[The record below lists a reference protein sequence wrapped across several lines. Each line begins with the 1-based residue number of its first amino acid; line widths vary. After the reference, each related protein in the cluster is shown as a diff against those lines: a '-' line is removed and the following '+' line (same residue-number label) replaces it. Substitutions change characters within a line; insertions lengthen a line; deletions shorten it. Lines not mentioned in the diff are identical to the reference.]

1 MNAQALLD
9 FHKSFDP
16 FAVGFRDIL
25 DQVKIAQKTMPGY
38 PPYNIKQVSDDNY
51 VIELAVAGFA
61 KTDIDISLEG
71 NKLVIKANAKDD
83 DGDSYIYKGIA
94 TRNFERTFT
103 LADSIEIANAEMIN
117 GMLKIWLKN
126 MVKTQD
132 LVKKISIL

>member
-1 MNAQALLD
+1 MNAHALMDL
-9 FHKSFDP
+9 HKSFDP

-25 DQVKIAQKTMPGY
+25 DQVRVAQKNLPGY

-71 NKLVIKANAKDD
+71 NKLSIKANSKDD
-83 DGDSYIYKGIA
+83 EDTSYLYKGIA
-94 TRNFERTFT
+94 SRDFERTFT
-103 LADSIEIANAEMIN
+103 LADTIEIANAEMVN

-132 LVKKISIL
+132 LVKKIAIK